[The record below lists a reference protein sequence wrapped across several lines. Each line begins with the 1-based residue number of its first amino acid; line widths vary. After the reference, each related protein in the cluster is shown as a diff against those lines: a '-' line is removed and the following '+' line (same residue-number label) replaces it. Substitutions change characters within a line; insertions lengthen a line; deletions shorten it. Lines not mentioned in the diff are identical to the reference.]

1 MGVLVHWS
9 FTTDILVAMN
19 GSLPCLIVIDQRPWI
34 TQLIGDSWRRLVNLY
49 PMSKMTDVGSVGIP
63 RALVSLRVSPAPLT
77 FASSGTKARIYSPP
91 GSVWRREC
99 VSIQASHR
107 LGGVHTFWLWVY
119 GLKILKYGAGS
130 TPVLALHCQP
140 PLLDARSPSIRT
152 SMKCYTSSVQL
163 QHSFKQ
169 NTYARL
175 TFSPNRQSII
185 KSLVRYMAAII
196 RPRLCIQPISF
207 ACRIAAST
215 MGTPVRPSF
224 HA

>member
-1 MGVLVHWS
+1 
-9 FTTDILVAMN
+9 
-19 GSLPCLIVIDQRPWI
+19 
-34 TQLIGDSWRRLVNLY
+34 
-49 PMSKMTDVGSVGIP
+49 MSKMTDVGSVGIP
-63 RALVSLRVSPAPLT
+63 RATGVSPSLT
-77 FASSGTKARIYSPP
+77 CSSHFRQLGHKGTNILPSRVRLEKGAEAAR
-91 GSVWRREC
+91 C
-99 VSIQASHR
+99 FSIQASHR
-107 LGGVHTFWLWVY
+107 LRGVHTFWLWVY

-169 NTYARL
+169 DTDARL

-185 KSLVRYMAAII
+185 RSLVKYIAAII

-224 HA
+224 HAWRCSSDVSHCTSAYFSWNGLPMDTRGKSATMCV